1 MDTRV
6 HGWAK
11 AVIPALLVVC
21 AVLFVV
27 PLAHASIVYTQ
38 DSNLSDFTTGVTFGT
53 FISAPSGF
61 TDIPIPSTPTPSSVN
76 AGGRAVGNGN
86 AGPIVVD
93 FGVPVSTLRIFPN
106 IDHLGASFD
115 GYQYTILGSN
125 DNVTYSAFSTLQ
137 E

>member
-38 DSNLSDFTTGVTFGT
+38 DSNLSQ
-53 FISAPSGF
+53 P
-61 TDIPIPSTPTPSSVN
+61 
-76 AGGRAVGNGN
+76 
-86 AGPIVVD
+86 
-93 FGVPVSTLRIFPN
+93 
-106 IDHLGASFD
+106 
-115 GYQYTILGSN
+115 
-125 DNVTYSAFSTLQ
+125 